1 MRSRARQCS
10 KNTGNARYRV
20 DLTRAGAQSRFV
32 PHFSLHVIQGK
43 FSNAGIEAAF
53 ENGEAARKEAI
64 SICAALARDI
74 IVDMPLD
81 SEWRMEV
88 ADETGKPVFKF
99 RILAETV

>member
-1 MRSRARQCS
+1 MGRQCC
-10 KNTGNARYRV
+10 
-20 DLTRAGAQSRFV
+20 LMAQ
-32 PHFSLHVIQGK
+32 FSLQVIQGK
-43 FSNAGIEAAF
+43 FSNAGIEAGF

-88 ADETGKPVFKF
+88 ADEAGQPVFKI

>member
-1 MRSRARQCS
+1 MDVTA
-10 KNTGNARYRV
+10 
-20 DLTRAGAQSRFV
+20 AGGQSGFV
-32 PHFSLHVIQGK
+32 PHFSLHVVQGR
-43 FSNAGIEAAF
+43 FSNTGIEAVF
-53 ENGEAARKEAI
+53 ENGEAARQEAI

-88 ADETGKPVFKF
+88 ADEAGKPVFKF

>member
-1 MRSRARQCS
+1 M
-10 KNTGNARYRV
+10 

-53 ENGEAARKEAI
+53 ENGETARKEAI